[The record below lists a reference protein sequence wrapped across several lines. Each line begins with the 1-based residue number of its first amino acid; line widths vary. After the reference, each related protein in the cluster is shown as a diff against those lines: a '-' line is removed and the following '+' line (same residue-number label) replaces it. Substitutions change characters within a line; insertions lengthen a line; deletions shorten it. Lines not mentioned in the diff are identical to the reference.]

1 MIELDTTIREHTARY
16 CEIVDRL
23 QAAHRWTSAVFLR
36 LSALP
41 LTSLDPGEAV
51 GLLDAEAERLKEA
64 GSWWGP
70 LSTSLR
76 FVLAAI
82 LIRRGLQGRVAV
94 NTLKET
100 LDLFKANGLGRS
112 GNSPF
117 IAAFLLVLSSEGE
130 VPPPGTVQRM
140 ARLME
145 LWKKDHRW
153 LTGSDDL
160 PMAALHALRE
170 EPEEELAA
178 RVESIYRELHRQRFK
193 RGEQLQLASQL
204 LALRP
209 WSGVD
214 AAATLDHVM
223 QAARRAGIR
232 PGRGLYDEAS
242 LLALSGV
249 DPEHAVRSVIAIRDL
264 LGTARSSRKG
274 KKKLF
279 GAFST
284 GEQQM
289 LSIATGLF
297 LVAQTEVL
305 RATGDASAA
314 AALLAARAALEAQ
327 QAAVIVAATTAT
339 TAASS
344 SGAH

>member
-1 MIELDTTIREHTARY
+1 MTELDATVRDHTARY
-16 CEIVDRL
+16 CRIVDRL
-23 QAAHRWTSAVFLR
+23 QSAHRWTSAVFLR

-41 LTSLDPGEAV
+41 LTSLEPAEAV
-51 GLLDAEAERLKEA
+51 ERLDREAERLKEA

-82 LIRRGLQGRVAV
+82 LVRRELDGKARVSA
-94 NTLKET
+94 LKET
-100 LDLFKANGLGRS
+100 LDLFRSNGLGRS

-117 IAAFLLVLSSEGE
+117 IAAFLLVLSSDGE
-130 VPPPGTVQRM
+130 VPREATVQRM
-140 ARLME
+140 GRIME

-160 PMAALHALRE
+160 PMAALHATRD
-170 EPEEELAA
+170 EPVEDLAA
-178 RVESIYRELHRQRFK
+178 RVESIYRELHRQRYK
-193 RGEQLQLASQL
+193 KGEQLQLASQL

-214 AAATLDHVM
+214 AVATLDHVM

-242 LLALSGV
+242 LLALSGE
-249 DPEHAVRSVIAIRDL
+249 DPEHAVRSVISIRDL
-264 LGTARSSRKG
+264 LKAARSSRG
-274 KKKLF
+274 KRLF
-279 GAFST
+279 GAFTT

-314 AALLAARAALEAQ
+314 AALLAARSALEAQ
-327 QAAVIVAATTAT
+327 QAAVIVAATSAT
-339 TAASS
+339 TAGASA
-344 SGAH
+344 GAH

>member
-1 MIELDTTIREHTARY
+1 MIELDARIREHTDRY
-16 CEIVDRL
+16 CGIVDRL
-23 QAAHRWTSAVFLR
+23 QGAHRWTSAVFLR
-36 LSALP
+36 LAALP
-41 LTSLDPGEAV
+41 LTSLEPEEAV
-51 GLLDAEAERLKEA
+51 KLLAAEAERLKEA

-82 LIRRGLQGRVAV
+82 LIRRNLHGKVRVA
-94 NTLKET
+94 TLKET
-100 LDLFKANGLGRS
+100 LDLFKARRLGRS

-117 IAAFLLVLSSEGE
+117 IAAFLLVLSSEGRTPEAE
-130 VPPPGTVQRM
+130 VVARM
-140 ARLME
+140 ARLMK
-145 LWKKDHRW
+145 LWKRDHRW

-160 PMAALHALRE
+160 PMAALHAVRE
-170 EPEEELAA
+170 EPVEELAD

-209 WSGVD
+209 WTGVE
-214 AAATLDHVM
+214 AAATLERVM

-242 LLALSGV
+242 LLALSGE
-249 DPEHAVRSVIAIRDL
+249 DPDRAVASVLAIRDL
-264 LGTARSSRKG
+264 LKIARSRKG
-274 KKKLF
+274 KKLF

-314 AALLAARAALEAQ
+314 AALLAARSALEAQ
-327 QAAVIVAATTAT
+327 QAAVIVAASSAST
-339 TAASS
+339 TAAAGS
-344 SGAH
+344 H